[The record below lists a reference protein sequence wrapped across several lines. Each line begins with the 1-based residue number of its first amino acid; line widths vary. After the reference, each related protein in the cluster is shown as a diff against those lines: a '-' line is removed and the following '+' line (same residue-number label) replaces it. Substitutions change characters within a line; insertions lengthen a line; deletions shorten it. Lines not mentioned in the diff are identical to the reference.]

1 MKKLFTSVLVV
12 AMVLGFGSTAFGAA
26 GSIAP
31 AAFSDIAG
39 HKAEA
44 ELTLMAAL
52 GIFTG
57 ETGLGGAVKPD
68 DPITRAQFCKVVVL
82 AAGRGS
88 TALGLMGLRPTFT
101 DEVPTWAWGYVN
113 VASYMGIIG
122 GYPDGT
128 FKAANPLT
136 YAEAVTMLVRTVRG
150 HLAQISAGLWPYNY
164 LFYAVDN
171 HFTGAVDVGF
181 ANLPC
186 TRGDMARLLFA
197 TMQVD
202 PLDTKGVADEDAA
215 MLEEGTNLFTGVL
228 DEFGTDWIAIA
239 YDGGSYELDLGD
251 PVYLSGAKT
260 LADLY
265 FTGVIAV
272 MKNDKA
278 VFVQKT
284 EGNTVS
290 GVFDS
295 IYTDS
300 LGDTFLEL
308 ADGTRVPFVE
318 DVGVILN
325 GDDENCAHELMAGDE
340 MVINLDGD
348 GNAVAAT
355 ALRWDLVLAY
365 DDVADV
371 YSPAEDII
379 VSTVTKSTTAS
390 PTTKFDLGADA
401 FWLNG
406 CSCSLDGEYIE
417 IGVTVPVT
425 INGTAA
431 KGDDLAQYDV
441 VKIATFGAHGDH
453 DPDVIRVAATRVV
466 AKGVVTGTS
475 TSYPGPR
482 YGVTLKADGV
492 SKTYALDPAYCH
504 MPGASQLHQY
514 ALNAAG
520 ELFFDIDFTSANP
533 VVYVTGSSTE
543 TGSTTRYFLTAEV
556 QGVSQTFEADFNAA
570 ELVGHFGVLEVDG
583 ATGIVDG
590 WSSISF
596 NETDWEIVAIG
607 TTSVTMYDG
616 GNYQFVSKP
625 AVYRQLGSAYTFLGL
640 AGLTVGDHIYAAG
653 DFSVLIHDETP

>member
-1 MKKLFTSVLVV
+1 MKKLFISVLVV

-136 YAEAVTMLVRTVRG
+136 YAEAVTMLVRAVRG
-150 HLAQISAGLWPYNY
+150 HVAQIGAGLWPYNY

-202 PLDTKGVADEDAA
+202 PLDTKGLADEDGA

-272 MKNDKA
+272 TKNDKA

-295 IYTDS
+295 IYTDAS
-300 LGDTFLEL
+300 VDTFLEL

-325 GDDENCAHELMAGDE
+325 GDDENCAHNLIAGDE
-340 MVINLDGD
+340 LVINLDGD

-355 ALRWDLVLAY
+355 ALRWDLVWF
-365 DDVADV
+365 DVGDV
-371 YSPAEDII
+371 YLPGAEDVI
-379 VSTVTKSTTAS
+379 VGEVEKSTTSS
-390 PTTKFDLGADA
+390 PTTKISLGDGS
-401 FWLNG
+401 FEFG
-406 CSCSLDGEYIE
+406 CHCTIHSSPME
-417 IGVTVPVT
+417 IGRTVPVT
-425 INGTAA
+425 INGKAA
-431 KGDDLAQYDV
+431 KGDDLAQFDV
-441 VKIATFGAHGDH
+441 IKAATFGASGSHGD
-453 DPDVIRVAATRVV
+453 DIIRVAATRTV

-475 TSYPGPR
+475 TTYPGPR

-492 SKTYALDPAYCH
+492 SKTYALNPAYCD
-504 MPGASQLHQY
+504 MPGTSQLRQY

-520 ELFFDIDFTSANP
+520 ELFFPIDFTSANP
-533 VVYVTGSSTE
+533 VVYVTGASTE
-543 TGSTTRYFLTAEV
+543 TSGSTTRYFLTADV

-590 WSSISF
+590 WSGISF
-596 NETDWEIVAIG
+596 SSTDWEIVAIG

-625 AVYRQLGSAYTFLGL
+625 AVYRQLGSAYTFIGL
-640 AGLTVGDHIYAAG
+640 AGLTVGDHIYAAT
-653 DFSVLIHDETP
+653 DFSVLVHNDTP